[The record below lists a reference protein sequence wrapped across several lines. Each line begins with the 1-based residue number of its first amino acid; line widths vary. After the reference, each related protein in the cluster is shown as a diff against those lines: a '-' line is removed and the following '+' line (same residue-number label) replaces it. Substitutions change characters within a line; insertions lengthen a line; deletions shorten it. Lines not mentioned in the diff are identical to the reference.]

1 MKKTNL
7 NGQVLSEM
15 EMKEV
20 KGGYSTG
27 YTPQEILAIQP
38 EKCVCCGFEFKGS
51 YKFKEGKHYCQAC
64 GCQIQVEDEE

>member
-20 KGGYSTG
+20 KGG
-27 YTPQEILAIQP
+27 ILIL
-38 EKCVCCGFEFKGS
+38 V
-51 YKFKEGKHYCQAC
+51 
-64 GCQIQVEDEE
+64 VL